1 MVNELLVGSYFNNIY
16 FNSNYVSI
24 VKEVDV
30 MPIFDIECSDC
41 GQVFESIEVASHHK
55 ATECKF
61 CKSKNIKR
69 IMSGCT
75 QVRMD
80 SDTVLKSVPDP
91 VPPLSELEGKTK
103 PGCEGG
109 FADKPEGGNLNNY
122 TRSKDK
128 YGNTIWKQKK
138 RVYFIPK

>member
-1 MVNELLVGSYFNNIY
+1 
-16 FNSNYVSI
+16 
-24 VKEVDV
+24 
-30 MPIFDIECSDC
+30 MPIWDYECREC
-41 GQVFESIEVASHHK
+41 GKVFESIEVASYHK

-61 CKSKNIKR
+61 CKSTKIQR
-69 IMSGCT
+69 IISANT

-80 SDTVLKSVPDP
+80 SNMVLKNMPDP

-109 FADKPEGGNLNNY
+109 FADKEEGGNLNNY

-128 YGNTIWKQKK
+128 HGNTIWREKK
-138 RVYFIPK
+138 RSYFF